1 MSLASLRH
9 RFAAHRRL
17 GISVGVFAALFIL
30 LGLLGHFW
38 LPGYTKGKLE
48 IALSEALHRPVTV
61 QSIDIQP
68 YTLELTVDGFR
79 VGEKAGTV
87 DAEKAILS
95 VDRLYVNLSI
105 ASISRRAPIISSL
118 SVHRPA
124 LRLVREGENQFN
136 ISDLIE
142 DFLKQPKDETPALF
156 AVNNVVV

>member
-9 RFAAHRRL
+9 RFVAHRRL

-38 LPGYTKGKLE
+38 LPGYAKGKLE

-79 VGEKAGTV
+79 VGEKKPGPWM
-87 DAEKAILS
+87 L
-95 VDRLYVNLSI
+95 
-105 ASISRRAPIISSL
+105 RRPSC
-118 SVHRPA
+118 P
-124 LRLVREGENQFN
+124 
-136 ISDLIE
+136 LIGCM
-142 DFLKQPKDETPALF
+142 
-156 AVNNVVV
+156 